1 LLIANEALFNT
12 VQEHLR
18 GSGIQVREDSRAIND
33 KDFPRDI
40 AKASMVKTREHEA
53 D

>member
-1 LLIANEALFNT
+1 LLIANEPLFNT
-12 VQEHLR
+12 IKEHLR
-18 GSGIQVREDSRAIND
+18 GSGIQVKEDSRAIND

-40 AKASMVKTREHEA
+40 AKALMVKTRENEA

>member
-1 LLIANEALFNT
+1 M

-18 GSGIQVREDSRAIND
+18 SSGIQVREDSQAIND
-33 KDFPRDI
+33 KDFPQDI
-40 AKASMVKTREHEA
+40 AKASMVKIRENEA